1 MKLIM
6 LFGNEIIDL
15 IKIRKGKVSPSR
27 LLNLKQKLITR
38 NEESLN
44 IATDEP
50 QFALQEISARN
61 RANNQYIF
69 I

>member
-27 LLNLKQKLITR
+27 LLTLKEKLITR

-44 IATDEP
+44 VATDEP
-50 QFALQEISARN
+50 QFALQEISVRN
-61 RANNQYIF
+61 KAANNYKF

>member
-27 LLNLKQKLITR
+27 LLTLKEKLITR

-44 IATDEP
+44 VATDEP
-50 QFALQEISARN
+50 QFALQEISVRN
-61 RANNQYIF
+61 NTASNYIF

>member
-6 LFGNEIIDL
+6 LFGNEVIDL

-27 LLNLKQKLITR
+27 LLSLKQRLITR
-38 NEESLN
+38 NEENLN
-44 IATDEP
+44 VATDVP
-50 QFALQEISARN
+50 QFALQEIKARN
-61 RANNQYIF
+61 TPANNYMF